1 MHLSHPSSSS
11 ATAPSVRDWLSRCSR
26 HQPLA
31 ERTVL
36 ELSRR
41 IQRWQR
47 HPGGPGH
54 APAAIRRSALRARD
68 CLVRHN
74 LRLVAHTWKRH
85 RHSLPAA
92 DEATADAFQEAA
104 LNLLRAAEKFDPARG
119 YRFSTYASFWV
130 RRGFSELQQRQG
142 RAIRFPAEKAA
153 VVLKA
158 QRLSQEHQAAT
169 GRRPGLAWLAQQCP
183 LQGRTLREQVLLE
196 LIRQWEL
203 TRTGSLESGGPDSEM
218 PEGDRLERAS
228 LQAAA
233 TASAELA
240 AAEPEAESE
249 NSGGVRE
256 ALPQLLECLEPREQ
270 RLIRGRYLRR
280 PPLSP
285 AQLRRSLGVEETEC
299 HRIEQRALSRLRQ
312 EAERSGARGR

>member
-1 MHLSHPSSSS
+1 MHLPHPS
-11 ATAPSVRDWLSRCSR
+11 TAPSVRDWLTSSSR

-31 ERTVL
+31 ERTVI

-41 IQRWQR
+41 IQRWQN
-47 HPGGPGH
+47 HPGGPSQ

-74 LRLVAHTWKRH
+74 LLLVAHTWSRH
-85 RHSLPAA
+85 RHSLPAT
-92 DEATADAFQEAA
+92 DEGTADAFQEAA

-142 RAIRFPAEKAA
+142 RTIRFPAEKAA

-158 QRLSQEHQAAT
+158 QRLSQEHQAST
-169 GRRPGLAWLAQQCP
+169 GRRPSLAWLASQCR
-183 LQGRTLREQVLLE
+183 LNGAAVSEAALVE

-203 TRTGSLESGGPDSEM
+203 TRTGAL
-218 PEGDRLERAS
+218 EGDGDDDTAPAGGRLEQAS
-228 LQAAA
+228 LR
-233 TASAELA
+233 A
-240 AAEPEAESE
+240 AAEQQGEPSDPQR
-249 NSGGVRE
+249 N
-256 ALPQLLECLEPREQ
+256 ALPQLMECLPPREQ
-270 RLIRGRYLRR
+270 RLIRARYLRR

-285 AQLRRSLGVEETEC
+285 AQLRRAL
-299 HRIEQRALSRLRQ
+299 RIEESERQELEQQALSHLRQ
-312 EAERSGARGR
+312 AAKQGHHPRGLIRKP